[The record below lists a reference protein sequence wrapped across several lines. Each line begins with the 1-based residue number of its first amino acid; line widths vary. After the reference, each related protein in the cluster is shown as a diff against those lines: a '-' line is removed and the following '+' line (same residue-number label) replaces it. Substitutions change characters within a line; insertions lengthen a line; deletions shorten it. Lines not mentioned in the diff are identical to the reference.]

1 MKKNRWKLNDDDDD
15 RNEVTTTEK
24 NNRKMFV
31 AKEKNC
37 YVLYI
42 ICFMKILM
50 YRKTIRIH
58 VAFQKDSVVC
68 SYKRWK
74 KIRKKII
81 AAKYEKC
88 GNHFSTCL
96 SLFCFYCCL

>member
-15 RNEVTTTEK
+15 RNEVTTTKKK

-50 YRKTIRIH
+50 YRKTIH
-58 VAFQKDSVVC
+58 VAFPKESVHIC
-68 SYKRWK
+68 DGRKTE
-74 KIRKKII
+74 KKII
-81 AAKYEKC
+81 AFEI
-88 GNHFSTCL
+88 
-96 SLFCFYCCL
+96 